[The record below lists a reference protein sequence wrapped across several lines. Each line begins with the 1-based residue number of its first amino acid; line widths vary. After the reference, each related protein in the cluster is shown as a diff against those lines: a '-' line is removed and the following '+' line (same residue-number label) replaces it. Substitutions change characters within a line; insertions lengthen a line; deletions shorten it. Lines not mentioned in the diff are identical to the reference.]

1 MAYFMRALVAPIAL
15 IWLWTADA
23 WSATPCRLVEEP
35 PAAERADPVK
45 DRWITVEVAAP
56 GLHQRLFHSTAAGTA
71 VSYHVLLPPGYDA
84 DPARRFPVLFW
95 LHGTGGG
102 LSRLATNAARFD
114 AAMRAG
120 DMPPMVVVY
129 PYGLPA
135 GMWVDSKDG
144 ATPIESILVRD
155 LIPHVD
161 ACYRTVA
168 AREGRI
174 IEGYSMGGY
183 GAARIGLRYPQ
194 LFAGILMWA
203 AGPLQEELRVT
214 PRASAEER
222 ARLMR
227 TVYGDDMGYF
237 REQSPWLQA
246 QRAVESGVPL
256 PRLRV
261 IVGTADETYPANR
274 KFHEHLER
282 LGLTH
287 DYVEIPG
294 VGHSLPALWSALGD
308 DAWAFYGL
316 GSPR

>member
-1 MAYFMRALVAPIAL
+1 MISACLLASFFLPVALSADQCHA
-15 IWLWTADA
+15 TAVDQ
-23 WSATPCRLVEEP
+23 S
-35 PAAERADPVK
+35 
-45 DRWITVEVAAP
+45 RWVTQAVAAP
-56 GLHQRLFHSTAAGTA
+56 NLYQRVFRSTVIGAA
-71 VSYHVLLPPGYDA
+71 VSYHVQLPPGYDA
-84 DPARRFPVLFW
+84 DPARRFPVLYW

-102 LSRLATNAARFD
+102 VGGLPRNTAHFD

-120 DMPPMVVVY
+120 SMPPTIVVY
-129 PYGLPA
+129 PHGLPA
-135 GMWVDSKDG
+135 GMWVDSKSGD
-144 ATPIESILVRD
+144 TPIESILVRD

-214 PRASAEER
+214 PRASEEER

-227 TVYGDDMGYF
+227 TVYGDDMAYF
-237 REQSPWLQA
+237 RQLSPWVQA
-246 QRAVESGVPL
+246 QRALESGVPL
-256 PRLRV
+256 PRLRLV
-261 IVGTADETYPANR
+261 VGTADETYPANL
-274 KFHEHLER
+274 KFHEHLKR
-282 LGLTH
+282 LGLAH
-287 DYVEIPG
+287 EYVEVPG

-308 DAWAFYGL
+308 GASAFYDL
-316 GSPR
+316 GSSR